1 MTAPPPESGP
11 TTHFGYEEVAADDK
25 ARRVKGVFDSVARR
39 YDLMNDLMSF
49 GIHRIWKRVA
59 TEFAAVRPGD
69 RVLDL
74 AAGTGDLTE
83 RFARRVGHDGLVVS
97 SDINESMLALGR
109 DRALDRGVAGNVI
122 HVLADAERLPFADN
136 SFSCATIAF
145 GLRNVTDKDRALAS
159 MHRVLKPGGKLL
171 VLEFSRPTIGP
182 VGKLY
187 EAYSFN
193 LLPLM
198 GRLVVDDEDSY
209 RYLAESIRMHPD
221 QGTLRDMMVRAGFER
236 CEYLNLS
243 AGIVALHYGYKT

>member
-1 MTAPPPESGP
+1 MTTPPPKSGA
-11 TTHFGYEEVAADDK
+11 THFGYEEVAIDEK
-25 ARRVKGVFDSVARR
+25 AQRVKGVFDSVARR

-49 GIHRIWKRVA
+49 GIHRIWKRIA
-59 TEFAAVRPGD
+59 CEFAAVRAGD

-83 RFARRVGHDGLVVS
+83 RFSRKVGDGGLVVS
-97 SDINESMLALGR
+97 SDINESMLCLGR
-109 DRALDRGVAGNVI
+109 DRALDRGIAGNVL
-122 HVLADAERLPFADN
+122 HVLADAERLPFAEN
-136 SFSCATIAF
+136 SFACVSIAF

-159 MHRVLKPGGKLL
+159 IYRVLKPGGKLV
-171 VLEFSRPTIGP
+171 VLEFSRPTLDP

-198 GRLVVDDEDSY
+198 GRLVARDEKSY

-221 QGTLRDMMVRAGFER
+221 QQTLRLMMERAGFER
-236 CEYLNLS
+236 CDFLNLS
-243 AGIVALHYGYKT
+243 AGIVALHHGYKT

>member
-1 MTAPPPESGP
+1 MTMPPPKPGS
-11 TTHFGYEEVAADDK
+11 THFGFEEVAVDEK
-25 ARRVKGVFDSVARR
+25 AQRIKGVFDSVAHR

-49 GIHRIWKRVA
+49 GVHRIWKRIA

-83 RFARRVGHDGLVVS
+83 RFSRRVGGSGLVVS
-97 SDINESMLALGR
+97 SDINESMLGLGR
-109 DRALDRGVAGNVI
+109 DRALDRGIAGNVI

-136 SFSCATIAF
+136 SFSCITIAF
-145 GLRNVTDKDRALAS
+145 GLRNVTHKDSALAS
-159 MHRVLKPGGKLL
+159 IFRVLKPGGKLL
-171 VLEFSRPTIGP
+171 VLEFSRPTLAP
-182 VGKLY
+182 VEKFY
-187 EAYSFN
+187 EAFSFR

-198 GRLVVDDEDSY
+198 GRLVVNDEKSY

-221 QGTLRDMMVRAGFER
+221 QDTLRAMMEQAGFER
-236 CEYLNLS
+236 CDYLNLS

>member
-1 MTAPPPESGP
+1 MSTTPPKSGS
-11 TTHFGYEEVAADDK
+11 THFGYEEVAVDQK

-49 GIHRIWKRVA
+49 GIHRIWKRIA
-59 TEFAAVRPGD
+59 TEFAGVRPGD

-83 RFARRVGHDGLVVS
+83 GFSQRVGSEGFVIS
-97 SDINESMLALGR
+97 SDINESMLGLGR
-109 DRALDRGVAGNVI
+109 DRALDRGITGNVI

-136 SFSCATIAF
+136 SFSCVTIAF
-145 GLRNVTDKDRALAS
+145 GLRNVTDKDRALS
-159 MHRVLKPGGKLL
+159 SIHRVLKPGGKLL
-171 VLEFSRPTIGP
+171 VLEFSRPTLAPIGR
-182 VGKLY
+182 LY
-187 EAYSFN
+187 EAYSFR

-198 GRLVVDDEDSY
+198 GRFVVNDEHSY
-209 RYLAESIRMHPD
+209 RYLAESIRVHPD
-221 QGTLRDMMVRAGFER
+221 QDTLRSMMARAGFER